1 MDLESKITHLK
12 KLNMLGIPKDKFTL
26 IQSAWFPLMG
36 IRINGDLDFII
47 ESSLIP
53 LYKEKILKIKGLNIK
68 INNNNYHKFG
78 CISDDDLIKNHSVI
92 IDGYK
97 FCYFKFY
104 YKILK
109 QRRSP
114 FQKKDSKGIPD
125 IDNVN
130 DFFKNNKH
138 LQYPFKNVPIYTWGI
153 L

>member
-1 MDLESKITHLK
+1 
-12 KLNMLGIPKDKFTL
+12 MLGIPKDKFTL

-53 LYKEKILKIKGLNIK
+53 LYKDKILKIKGLNIK
-68 INNNNYHKFG
+68 INNNNYHQFG
-78 CISDDDLIKNHSVI
+78 CISDDDLIKNYSVI
-92 IDGYK
+92 VDGYK

-104 YKILK
+104 YRILK
-109 QRRSP
+109 QRHSSL
-114 FQKKDSKGIPD
+114 QKKDSNGIPD

-138 LQYPFKNVPIYTWGI
+138 LQYPFKNVPLSTWEI

>member
-53 LYKEKILKIKGLNIK
+53 LYKDKILKIKGLNIK
-68 INNNNYHKFG
+68 INNNNYHQFG
-78 CISDDDLIKNHSVI
+78 CISDDDLIKNYSVI
-92 IDGYK
+92 VDGYK

-104 YKILK
+104 YRILK
-109 QRRSP
+109 QRHSSL
-114 FQKKDSKGIPD
+114 QKKDSNGIPD

-130 DFFKNNKH
+130 DFFKNNIH
-138 LQYPFKNVPIYTWGI
+138 LQYPFKNVSIYTWGI